1 MTELLKENEDYELIP
16 IEDNPDAW
24 GVRIKTG
31 LFTETVVVFGAIGF
45 NKVKDN
51 LTFNFDVYSSPDSEL
66 TPEDTKLQKHCTKLL
81 ESIIISGIEDGT
93 VDLVEPNASE
103 S

>member
-1 MTELLKENEDYELIP
+1 MKENEDYELIA

-31 LFTETVVVFGAIGF
+31 MFTETVIVFGAIGF
-45 NKVKDN
+45 NQVKDN
-51 LTFNFDVYSSPDSEL
+51 LTFNFEVYSSPDSEL
-66 TPEDTKLQKHCTKLL
+66 TPENVDLQEHCTKLL
-81 ESIIISGIEDGT
+81 ESIIIDGIEDGT
-93 VDLVEPNASE
+93 VELMDTNASE

>member
-1 MTELLKENEDYELIP
+1 MLKENEDYELVAL
-16 IEDNPDAW
+16 EDNIDAW
-24 GVRIKTG
+24 GVRIISG
-31 LFTETVVVFGAIGF
+31 MFIETVVVFGAIGF

-66 TPEDTKLQKHCTKLL
+66 TPDNVDLQEHCTKLL

-93 VDLVEPNASE
+93 VQLKDTDANE

>member
-1 MTELLKENEDYELIP
+1 MLKENEDYELIA

-31 LFTETVVVFGAIGF
+31 IFTETVIVFGAIAL
-45 NKVKDN
+45 NEEQDN
-51 LTFNFDVYSSPDSEL
+51 LTFNFEVCSSPDSEL
-66 TPEDTKLQKHCTKLL
+66 TPENVDLQEHCTKLL
-81 ESIIISGIEDGT
+81 ESIIIGGIEEGT
-93 VDLVEPNASE
+93 VELESNASK